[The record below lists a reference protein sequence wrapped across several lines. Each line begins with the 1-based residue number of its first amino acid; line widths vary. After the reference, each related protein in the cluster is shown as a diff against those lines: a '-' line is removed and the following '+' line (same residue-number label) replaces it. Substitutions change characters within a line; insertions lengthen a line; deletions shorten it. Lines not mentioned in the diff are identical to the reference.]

1 MSDISLEQVRA
12 ALSEL
17 RARGMEPL
25 DGFSDAEL
33 DRWQV
38 ELPPAV
44 RTVLREVGGM
54 RDGRLR
60 YDFGPRNPGP
70 RDFSQGHWRL
80 GDLPGDDGTLVVGV
94 AASGWGPV
102 IRVKP
107 WDDTEIVVE
116 SPSFTSWLLDLGTEP
131 ARPRLSVPAVP
142 SIEAAEGPD
151 AELAALVAGGDQLTD
166 VVDLRALPGYPCR
179 VEWEPYYSFE
189 YETAD
194 TSGSETTYELVGDGR
209 ALLLHSFVSGDF
221 LGRPVR
227 RPEVPADAARLAVGE
242 LRALA
247 AAHPDLVTLDEGHTD
262 AALDTWPVPVP
273 DDVRTVLRE
282 IGGIRMP
289 GLPPLRL
296 APGVP
301 EHVVDPEAHRMMG
314 GDGTYWPIARL
325 GRRPY
330 DDALVQV
337 RVDPH
342 TGEWGYVVAIPADPG
357 SLGREPGLALVAESL
372 PHLLLTVARIGRE
385 AAAAA
390 DFASH
395 VRGATAGCFINSGEP
410 WTRPVPVEE
419 WAGSPDPLRAALAAL
434 PPGTH
439 AADLRDS
446 PIPTDLCFDRAEN
459 WPYDSDTLDHLRFE
473 AAGRLVAAVQK
484 RR

>member
-1 MSDISLEQVRA
+1 MSDISLERVRA
-12 ALSEL
+12 AVSAL

-25 DGFSDAEL
+25 DGFPDAEL
-33 DRWQV
+33 DRWPV
-38 ELPPAV
+38 ELPQAV
-44 RTVLREVGGM
+44 RTVLREVGGV
-54 RDGRLR
+54 RDGRFR
-60 YDFGPRNPGP
+60 YDFGPRTPGP
-70 RDFSQGHWRL
+70 RDFAQGHWTL

-94 AASGWGPV
+94 GASHWGPV
-102 IRVKP
+102 IRVQP

-116 SPSFTSWLLDLGTEP
+116 APSFTAWLLGLAGEP
-131 ARPRLSVPAVP
+131 ARPRVSVPAVP
-142 SIEAAEGPD
+142 SIEAAEGED
-151 AELAALVAGGDQLTD
+151 AELAALVVGGGQLTD

-179 VEWEPYYSFE
+179 VAWEPYYSLE
-189 YETAD
+189 YDTAD
-194 TSGSETTYELVGDGR
+194 TSGSELTYELVGDGR

-227 RPEVPADAARLAVGE
+227 RPTVPADAARLAVGE

-247 AAHPDLVTLDEGHTD
+247 AAHPDLVALDEGHTD

-273 DDVRTVLRE
+273 DDIRTVLRE

-301 EHVVDPEAHRMMG
+301 EHAVDPEAHRMMG
-314 GDGTYWPIARL
+314 GDGTYWPVARL
-325 GRRPY
+325 GRGPH
-330 DDALVQV
+330 DDALMQV
-337 RVDPH
+337 RVDPR
-342 TGEWGYVVAIPADPG
+342 TGEWGYVVSIPADPG
-357 SLGREPGLALVAESL
+357 VLRGEPGLALVAESL
-372 PHLLLTVARIGRE
+372 PHLLLTVARIGRA

-395 VRGATAGCFINSGEP
+395 VRGATAGFLTHTGEP
-410 WTRPVPVEE
+410 WTRPVPIEE

-446 PIPTDLCFDRAEN
+446 PIPTDLCFDRAED
-459 WPYDSDTLDHLRFE
+459 WPYGADTLDHLRFE
-473 AAGRLVAAVQK
+473 AAGRLVAAVRK